1 MRKIKITALI
11 LAVLMVMAA
20 FAGCASKSTVE
31 DLDDRVSALEGK
43 IDANQK
49 ANEESISELADL
61 IAALTQS
68 QTNIKDSV
76 DANKAA
82 QDASNKAILDAIK
95 DLTNKV
101 TEVEKEQDTTVKVDA
116 ALTALKQEKSKL
128 IAGLKATYEAK
139 KANYTEEDYAAI
151 VTILSAADIDINAA
165 ATTAAVNELYAAMEK
180 ALAKY
185 AQVDDYIYAQV
196 KAYQGNI
203 TPASEAAVKALKK
216 YLDETAKEVYGAA
229 YATNA
234 KLTAYVYGE
243 DEDGEDL
250 TINLVAWVNFLY
262 NLQTGNKVS
271 TYQDPATGDVV
282 RTLAYVV
289 DTAKALV
296 NDIALLGT
304 VKLENT
310 TALDAAIDAYYNEN
324 TGWAVYAEYLSK
336 DNLALVSNAAV
347 LEAAKARLQVLTDAT
362 IAFGKLGKYDTASKS
377 YTSVFAAWLALDD
390 ELLYTNK
397 KVYDAINAKLDA
409 WIKEYKLEAENVA
422 YILANST
429 LGITNY
435 ADTQPTVELSARAL
449 SYVSANAY
457 VNAMAEAAKAFKAD
471 IAPRILA
478 MNEIKTLD
486 TAAFEEYAAISK
498 AIEKWAVRAEDDT
511 TTTDVNEKIL
521 VNAANQLA
529 IVNDTLELELT
540 AINGVVDLYTFE
552 VAGVATF
559 FETTYAAAARA
570 AKGIATQL
578 NAINLATI
586 TNIVPFITIAGD
598 MNVASG
604 VYTYKTAAELEA
616 LTETNT
622 IAGFTN
628 VYVVDEGD
636 LKYDL
641 TVLLPTAEF
650 EAKKAQAVKIIA
662 DRKAEA
668 LNIAKAWAT
677 YLTVVDN
684 TFTATEELYAQYGI
698 TLDIT
703 ATTTLAHKADL
714 DAVVTLYTN
723 WVKAGGSVAMK
734 ELALKENSTTEYELK
749 AILDPAI
756 ITALNTHKGEMAN
769 LGTWA
774 TNQVNIFKALTTINN
789 GNAFSYKYVAD
800 NYLNYKTDKVTYT
813 AQDATTMQNKEYTSY
828 KYSYYKETNNV
839 GNYNYKWESK
849 TGYLTSTSNWYKQN
863 QFFSN
868 QYCDQLDD
876 TATKTAAAG
885 ALKVNAAIANAETNY
900 NAFVAANGYQTY
912 APVEEAKAA
921 NNFDAYVFTCVKN
934 VVYKM
939 TTAADASAT
948 NAAVDAATTLDQL
961 ATALV
966 SYFAAVPVAEATTK
980 TVAFN
985 NVTYI
990 TAVLAPG
997 ADPVVTV
1004 R

>member
-31 DLDDRVSALEGK
+31 DLDDRVSALEDK

-82 QDASNKAILDAIK
+82 QDASNQAILDAIK

-180 ALAKY
+180 ELAKY

-203 TPASEAAVKALKK
+203 TPASEEAVKDLKK

-229 YATNA
+229 YATNT

-282 RTLAYVV
+282 RTLAWVV

-310 TALDAAIDAYYNEN
+310 VALDAAIDAYYNEN

-336 DNLALVSNAAV
+336 DNLALVSNASV

-377 YTSVFAAWLALDD
+377 YTSVFAAWLALDN

-409 WIKEYKLEAENVA
+409 WIKEYKLETENVA

-429 LGITNY
+429 LGISNY

-486 TAAFEEYAAISK
+486 TAAFEEYAAIAK

-540 AINGVVDLYTFE
+540 AITGVVDLYTFE

-559 FETTYAAAARA
+559 FETTYAAAAAAARA
-570 AKGIATQL
+570 ITAQL

-586 TNIVPFITIAGD
+586 TNIDPFIAIAGD
-598 MNVASG
+598 MNVVGG

-616 LTETNT
+616 LTGAATIAAFTNT
-622 IAGFTN
+622 
-628 VYVVDEGD
+628 YVVDEGD

-677 YLTVVDN
+677 YLTVLDN
-684 TFTATEELYAQYGI
+684 TFTATEEFYAQYGI

-714 DAVVTLYTN
+714 DAVVDLYTK
-723 WVKAGGSVAMK
+723 WVTAGGSVAMK
-734 ELALKENSTTEYELK
+734 ELVLKENSTTEYELK
-749 AILDPAI
+749 AILDPAVV
-756 ITALNTHKGEMAN
+756 TALNAHKTYMADLTKWAGN
-769 LGTWA
+769 LAANFKDLTDLNKNYA
-774 TNQVNIFKALTTINN
+774 FNYIYLASNKTNMNPTKVTFKAIDPTT
-789 GNAFSYKYVAD
+789 GLEKEFTTYKYTYYYTSGSGKSFEIKTASGYLASTSSFYSKGANALYASQYHVIDSTVA
-800 NYLNYKTDKVTYT
+800 
-813 AQDATTMQNKEYTSY
+813 QNKGTDQTPAQLIAALENN
-828 KYSYYKETNNV
+828 YYEFDAK
-839 GNYNYKWESK
+839 
-849 TGYLTSTSNWYKQN
+849 
-863 QFFSN
+863 
-868 QYCDQLDD
+868 
-876 TATKTAAAG
+876 
-885 ALKVNAAIANAETNY
+885 
-900 NAFVAANGYQTY
+900 NGYQAY

-921 NNFDAYVFTCVKN
+921 NTFDAFVFLGVKN
-934 VVYKM
+934 AANALVSN
-939 TTAADASAT
+939 ADAAAT
-948 NAAVDAATTLDQL
+948 WAALDAATTVDQL
-961 ATALV
+961 ATALI
-966 SYFAAVPVAEATTK
+966 SYYSAVPATEAATK
-980 TVAFN
+980 NVVFN
-985 NVTYI
+985 GTTYI
-990 TAVLAPG
+990 TVVLAPG